1 MSTIDAVT
9 YNDLLCKKEETE
21 SIVLAQDATLY
32 TQGMILVKGDDGL
45 YRNDLIMNPEDTPSG
60 TQLPFSEQK
69 VYVLSEDVDATA
81 ADITT
86 VGYTGEFNRAS
97 ITFLAPQVEADVSGT
112 LQAKKII
119 LKDWSVE

>member
-1 MSTIDAVT
+1 MATIDSVN

-32 TQGMILVKGDDGL
+32 TQGMIVVKENDGK
-45 YRNDLIMNPEDTPSG
+45 YRNDLIMNPEDTPAG

-69 VYVLSEDVDATA
+69 VYVLSEDADATA

-86 VGYTGEFNRAS
+86 VGYTGEFNRSS
-97 ITFLAPQVEADVSGT
+97 ITYLAPQVEADVKGT
-112 LQAKKII
+112 LQAKI
-119 LKDWSVE
+119 LY